1 MVHLLGAVLVA
12 AGGAL
17 LGFQA
22 AAGLRKRGRAV
33 RQMEEGLALL
43 ERELELS
50 APPLSRLLERGA
62 AHSQGPARGLFQGCA
77 RGLDRLDR
85 EDFSSLWRRMV
96 RERTELT
103 PEGQAVLLPLGDT
116 LGRYDG
122 ERQREALAAARRRL
136 GELAGRLEADSR
148 RQGRVYQVLGLS
160 GGAFLVIGPAWWGA
174 PPVWKR
180 AAEGGGPYSL
190 SQPSADSSLKEGA
203 FPLGGTKDYER
214 GRTYIWKSI

>member
-77 RGLDRLDR
+77 QGLDRLDR
-85 EDFSSLWRRMV
+85 ESFSALWRRLTAE
-96 RERTELT
+96 REELGV
-103 PEGQAVLLPLGDT
+103 EGQAVLLPLGDT
-116 LGRYDG
+116 LGRCDAR
-122 ERQREALAAARRRL
+122 RQREALSATRRRL
-136 GELAGRLEADSR
+136 EELAVRQEADSR
-148 RQGRVYQVLGLS
+148 RQGRAYQALGLS
-160 GGAFLVIGPAWWGA
+160 GGAFLVI
-174 PPVWKR
+174 
-180 AAEGGGPYSL
+180 L
-190 SQPSADSSLKEGA
+190 L
-203 FPLGGTKDYER
+203 L
-214 GRTYIWKSI
+214 